1 MKGEAVLHRLSVDE
15 QCEDVSTCQSV
26 WGDDQVLDDLVIVGR
41 PVAPGTVPMGKGE
54 VAVRIRRRIVADAKI
69 V

>member
-1 MKGEAVLHRLSVDE
+1 MLRRLSVDDY
-15 QCEDVSTCQSV
+15 CKDGRTCQSV
-26 WGDDQVLDDLVIVGR
+26 LGDDEVVEDLVIVGHAV
-41 PVAPGTVPMGKGE
+41 PPGTVPLAAGE

>member
-1 MKGEAVLHRLSVDE
+1 MLRRLSVDE
-15 QCEDVSTCQSV
+15 HCDDLQTCQSV
-26 WGDDQVLDDLVIVGR
+26 WDDDDGLDDLVIVGH
-41 PVAPGTVPMGKGE
+41 PVPPGTVPLSEGE